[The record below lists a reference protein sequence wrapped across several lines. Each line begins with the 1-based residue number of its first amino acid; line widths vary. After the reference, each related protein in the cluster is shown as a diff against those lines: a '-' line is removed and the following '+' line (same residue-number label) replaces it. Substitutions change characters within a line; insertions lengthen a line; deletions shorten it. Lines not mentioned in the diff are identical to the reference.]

1 MDHQDQDNPQARA
14 RRDAIV
20 AARRRHWLRLRR
32 LTTALFALWFASVLL
47 VVWFARELAQIS
59 LFGWPLS
66 FYLAAQGSAL
76 IYLAIIAAYAWQTRR
91 LDADY
96 HRELDQP

>member
-1 MDHQDQDNPQARA
+1 MDQPNQPLTDA

-32 LTTALFALWFASVLL
+32 LTTALFALWCVSVLL
-47 VVWFARELAQIS
+47 VVWFARELAQVS
-59 LFGWPLS
+59 VFGWPLS

-76 IYLAIIAAYAWQTRR
+76 IYLAIIAAYAWKTRR

-96 HRELDQP
+96 RRELEQP